1 MTAATLTGT
10 LLGGAYRVG
19 SLLGE
24 GGMGSVYEGT
34 QEALNRK
41 VAIKVLKSQGP
52 LTESTVTRFAR
63 EARAAAELGHPN
75 IVQVTDF
82 QWQKGEPPFL
92 VMERLVGES
101 LRDVI
106 HREKRLEAA
115 RVAFIA
121 TQILDALSVAHSA
134 GIVHRDIKPDNVFL
148 TRLSSIEDI
157 VKVLDFG
164 VAKLMAEGSVTAHG
178 ARMGSPAYMSP
189 EQASGSGGRQV
200 DPRTDLFC
208 LGSTMYH
215 ALTGRLPFETT
226 DLAELLAWIEARPAP
241 ALGPQVPGIDPRICA
256 VVERAMAKHPAMR
269 FQSAAEMKGAL
280 EVLQKPR
287 ESWVGAAA
295 PRAPSSG
302 PLPGAD
308 RISHTSSPGL
318 SPVSS
323 GPLGRPV
330 AVGISSL
337 ASAPIAPAVSPYS
350 STGLPPSGG
359 PARAEV
365 SPWSPPPY
373 APAPAPLA
381 APAPNVYGP
390 PPALAP
396 RPYGAPPVLQPA
408 YGPYTT
414 NAQLATEGASAWKI
428 AGWIALWKLK
438 IILFLAIVIL
448 FCAAVAAYVFR

>member
-1 MTAATLTGT
+1 MKRGHPVLVRKDGLVMTAATLTGT

-41 VAIKVLKSQGP
+41 VAIKVLKSQGQ
-52 LTESTVTRFAR
+52 LSESTVTRFAR

-106 HREKRLEAA
+106 HREKRLAPP

-121 TQILDALSVAHSA
+121 TQILDALGVAHSA

-226 DLAELLAWIEARPAP
+226 DLAELLAWIETRPAP
-241 ALGPQVPGIDPRICA
+241 ALGPQVPGIDPRMCA
-256 VVERAMAKHPAMR
+256 VVERAMAKDPAMR
-269 FQSAAEMKGAL
+269 FQSAAEMKVAL

-295 PRAPSSG
+295 PMAPSAG

-308 RISHTSSPGL
+308 RISHASSPGP
-318 SPVSS
+318 SPMSS

-330 AVGISSL
+330 PVGISSL
-337 ASAPIAPAVSPYS
+337 ASAPTAPAVSPYS
-350 STGLPPSGG
+350 STGLPPSRR

-365 SPWSPPPY
+365 STWSPPPC
-373 APAPAPLA
+373 APAPAPLPTA
-381 APAPNVYGP
+381 APNVYGP

-396 RPYGAPPVLQPA
+396 LPYGAPPVLQPV
-408 YGPYTT
+408 YGPYGT
-414 NAQLATEGASAWKI
+414 NAQLATAGASAWKI
-428 AGWIALWKLK
+428 AGWIAL
-438 IILFLAIVIL
+438 
-448 FCAAVAAYVFR
+448 